1 MPAALQLVVYL
12 CSLIPLHEP
21 PLLALQIGPGKN
33 FGRAVGHGHRVDSQ
47 QDIYLDAPAQ
57 GKRQGYVD
65 VRCRVAALA
74 ASFLLQMRVHSTQMA
89 CCEDNQGA
97 AAATRR
103 A

>member
-57 GKRQGYVD
+57 GKRQGYAD
-65 VRCRVAALA
+65 VRCRAAALA